1 MNEALQRLIDRE
13 EIRDVM
19 ARYARGVDRAD
30 WEGVRAT
37 YHDDAF
43 DDHGDFKGSAD
54 GFIAFAK
61 ERTGDTPS
69 SIHFLGNCLI
79 EFAADDVAIVETYFV
94 AFQTL
99 GPEAGE
105 AARKI
110 LSGGSARPD
119 QPIQTSMFGRYL
131 DRMERRGGPWKIARR
146 VLVLEAI
153 RVDTGAAPPLK
164 PEWAQVRRD
173 RDDPIYH
180 LRREAGLA
188 D

>member
-30 WEGVRAT
+30 WEGGRAT

-79 EFAADDVAIVETYFV
+79 EFAADGAAIVEAYFFT
-94 AFQTL
+94 AHTL
-99 GPEAGE
+99 GPKGARMYEAGDE
-105 AARKI
+105 SVQI
-110 LSGGSARPD
+110 
-119 QPIQTSMFGRYL
+119 SMYGRYV
-131 DRMERRGGPWKIARR
+131 DRMEKRAGHWRIARR
-146 VLVLEAI
+146 FVVFEAT
-153 RVDTGAAPPLK
+153 RVHRGDSPPMK
-164 PEWAQVRRD
+164 PDWAHHD
-173 RDDPIYH
+173 RGPADPIWT
-180 LRREAGLA
+180 LRAEAGLPA
-188 D
+188 PY